1 MALKRSY
8 QVESKYTRPFKRTK
22 AASISRALTIR
33 KPELKETY
41 FRVNGS
47 VPPGQLKYVLLW
59 CTRGLTSTNR
69 VGDSIRIM
77 SIDVM
82 GYPCGA
88 SADNNFVPPAL
99 LVRPKNGEIPLPAH
113 FTAGLGTF
121 YDFNRG
127 WTLDTFTAQST
138 DSGGGGAC
146 ALGQF
151 GWKYKTGMVQEVT
164 DDVVVKNAIYYVLNN
179 NTASE
184 ILGLDAT
191 IRMRYYDV

>member
-1 MALKRSY
+1 MPLKRSF

-22 AASISRALTIR
+22 YASLSRAIAVR

-41 FRVNGS
+41 FRVNGA
-47 VPPGQLKYVLLW
+47 VPAGTLKYVLLW
-59 CTRGLTSTNR
+59 TTRGLTSTNR

-82 GYPCGA
+82 GYPCGT
-88 SADNNFVPPAL
+88 SGDNNAVPAAL
-99 LVRPKNGEIPLPAH
+99 LIRPKNGEIPLPAH

-121 YDFNRG
+121 YDYNRG
-127 WTLDTFTAQST
+127 WTLDTFTPQSS
-138 DSGGGGAC
+138 DSGGGQGC
-146 ALGQF
+146 AAGEF
-151 GWKYKTGMVQEVT
+151 GWKYKTGMVQET
-164 DDVVVKNAIYYVLNN
+164 SDDVVVKNAVYFVLNN

-184 ILGLDAT
+184 ILGVDAT